1 MTKDEVQR
9 LQEMTDEDI
18 DYSDIPELTN
28 EELKRFRRGQD
39 IGLDFHDVGRCN
51 LETLARIVCDE
62 EKGGDLAIVAVE
74 ALAARSLG
82 AAHKSFS
89 CFLPKKRPLYP
100 CAE

>member
-18 DYSDIPELTN
+18 DYSDIPELTD
-28 EELKRFRRGQD
+28 EELKRFRRGRD
-39 IGLDFHDVGRCN
+39 IGLDFHDVGRRN

-62 EKGGDLAIVAVE
+62 EKGGDLAIAAVE

-82 AAHKSFS
+82 GSS
-89 CFLPKKRPLYP
+89 QVV
-100 CAE
+100 